1 MAFQGGF
8 GQAMVCSNRVLEGAS
23 ANGGSARTGTGWG
36 WDIGPRVARGSR
48 SGALPNGPCSSA
60 VGHVRGSVLTY
71 VRTEEVSFWPCQHSL
86 SVVPENPP
94 GLQNLD
100 PRFRAILG
108 CGCHQPRSLSWRS
121 CQARAQKATPPPPPH
136 LRKQL
141 QPHTPRNNSH
151 HCYSV
156 NSNSGEKKKRER
168 ER

>member
-1 MAFQGGF
+1 LGVGYRPSGSPRIAIGCFAERPLLKRG
-8 GQAMVCSNRVLEGAS
+8 
-23 ANGGSARTGTGWG
+23 GGSC
-36 WDIGPRVARGSR
+36 
-48 SGALPNGPCSSA
+48 SGEC
-60 VGHVRGSVLTY
+60 TY
-71 VRTEEVSFWPCQHSL
+71 VRRTEEVSFWPCQHSL

-141 QPHTPRNNSH
+141 QPQPHETTPTTAIRLT
-151 HCYSV
+151 V
-156 NSNSGEKKKRER
+156 TAAKKKRER
-168 ER
+168 ERERDRRASLLPPSPLHTPQRCGSSSSLRPPF